1 MSNDPKSGS
10 KGPIPFPW
18 ETAPISYPKELPIA
32 RKRDLIVDAIKRNQ
46 VIVLSGETGS
56 GKTTQIPKMCLD
68 AGLGRKRRIACT
80 QPRRVAAL
88 SIARRVAEELGASYG
103 QDVGCKIRFA
113 DQTSK
118 RTRIKFMTDGMLLSE
133 IQSDPRMNEYD
144 TVIVDEAHER
154 SLNIDF
160 LLGHLNQLRKSRP
173 DLKIIITS
181 ATIDIDKF
189 SKAFDDAPVI
199 EVSGRVYPVD
209 VIYAPLD
216 ELLEDSGEFTIIDGI
231 AESIDRI
238 LDEYGQGDILA
249 FLPTEKDIRECM
261 ELLQGRLG
269 RRLDILPCFGRLSNA
284 DQQRIFLPS
293 AKRKVV
299 LATNI
304 AETSLTIPG
313 IRFVVDTGL
322 ARISRYN
329 PRGRTKRLPIEKI
342 SQSSANQRKG
352 RCGRV
357 QDGICIRLYSEN
369 DFSKRQE
376 YSTPEIQRANLAE
389 VILRMKAARLGK
401 IESFPFIDPPS
412 PTAIK
417 SGYALLEELGAIDSQ
432 RGLTPIGRKLA
443 KLPID
448 PTAGRMLL
456 QAERE
461 GVVEQILV
469 IASALSIQD
478 PRERPLG
485 KEEAARI
492 AHKSFVH
499 RESDFLTLLNIWESL
514 HDELER
520 LSQSKLRKFCKKR
533 FLSYLRIREW
543 IDIKKQLSQS
553 LADFERSERLSHEA
567 PRYKDPDE
575 RLELRKYGGVEYR
588 SIHCCLASGLLANP
602 ARKDEPNVYRA
613 TGNRKALIFPGSCLF
628 NRKAQYAKKK
638 IQKQELEAKIPSP
651 GWILAAEIVE
661 TNRLYARTVAVI
673 DPGWLVQVGAHILKR
688 SYSQPNFDVDQGR
701 VTCLESTRIHG
712 LELQRKTVSYLKV
725 DPKQATEIFIREGL
739 LNEEFVLIQPFVETN
754 RKLKNRL
761 QNAQTLAKMQSWIG
775 IEEAAFRFYAA
786 RLESVAST
794 ADLNRWLKTR
804 KDPSGDR
811 LIMAEA
817 DLMPASEESIDLDAF
832 PETARLENSA
842 LPIEYQYKP
851 GEANDGVTLKVPYA
865 NAKSIDSPLLD
876 WLVPGHLEAK
886 VLHLIKALPKD
897 HRRHLQPLA
906 ETAARIASKLKPS
919 KTTLCETL
927 AAYLKREYT
936 IETYASDW
944 SEDSIPQH
952 LKVRIDV
959 HDANGKTVFEK
970 RSAQAVQEELKKRER
985 SAAPSNEGKTE
996 AIWKRALAKWNQSIN
1011 GLGDLKS
1018 QPERVEIG
1026 DISGVPIFGFP
1037 ALRDFGDRIAFTLLR
1052 SPDEARIAT
1061 RSGIARLIEHELRR
1075 ELAWIQED
1083 LRDFSKLGPTAVA
1096 FAPLETIKEQGYEHM
1111 KRHLCSHEIETIDQ
1125 SAIAERVEAAKAES
1139 RGLTYKLIDLLQAI
1153 FEARQDLKVDSQ
1165 LPKDLQAEVDR
1176 IVPPN
1181 FLEATP
1187 HWALKRLPIY
1197 LQTIRR
1203 RAIDRERDPE
1213 RDRKRASEIN
1223 RLLQRLNAL
1232 KAESEV
1238 IDDLRWTIEEYALS
1252 LFAQSLGAAFPVS
1265 AKRIEKKFNDAGA
1278 TDSLSLAS
1286 AATSK
1291 PESKSEPDK
1300 PTDADLQSLK
1310 SFFN

>member
-1 MSNDPKSGS
+1 MSGDPKKGS
-10 KGPIPFPW
+10 RNPKPYPW
-18 ETAPISYPKELPIA
+18 DSAPIDYPKDLPIA

-88 SIARRVAEELGASYG
+88 SIARRVAEELNATYG
-103 QDVGCKIRFA
+103 QEVGSKIRFA

-133 IQSDPRMNEYD
+133 VQSDPRMNEYD

-160 LLGHLNQLRKSRP
+160 LLGHLNQLRKRRP

-189 SKAFDDAPVI
+189 SKAFDDAPII

-209 VIYAPLD
+209 VVYAPLD
-216 ELLEDSGEFTIIDGI
+216 ELLEDSGDFTIIDGI
-231 AESIDRI
+231 AESVDRI
-238 LDEYGQGDILA
+238 RDEYSQGDILA

-261 ELLQGRLG
+261 DLLQGRHKRG
-269 RRLDILPCFGRLSNA
+269 FDILPCFGRLSNA
-284 DQQRIFLPS
+284 DQQRIFAPS
-293 AKRKVV
+293 AKRKIV

-313 IRFVVDTGL
+313 IRFVIDTGL

-357 QDGICIRLYSEN
+357 QDGICIRLYSES
-369 DFSKRQE
+369 DFDKRME

-401 IESFPFIDPPS
+401 IETFPFIDPPS
-412 PTAIK
+412 PNAIK
-417 SGYALLEELGAIDSQ
+417 SGYALLDELGAIDGN
-432 RGLTPIGRKLA
+432 RGLTPVGRKLA

-485 KEEAARI
+485 KEESARI

-499 RESDFLTLLNIWESL
+499 RESDFLTMLNIWESL

-543 IDIKKQLSQS
+543 IDVKKQLSQS
-553 LADFERSERLSHEA
+553 LVEFERSQTLKREP
-567 PRYKDPDE
+567 PRYKSEEE
-575 RLELRKYGGVEYR
+575 RFELRQYGSIEYR
-588 SIHCCLASGLLANP
+588 AIHCCLATGLLGNP
-602 ARKDEPNVYRA
+602 ARKEEPNLYRA

-628 NRKAQYAKKK
+628 NRKAQYAKTK

-651 GWILAAEIVE
+651 GWILAGEIVE

-673 DPGWLVQVGAHILKR
+673 DPGWLVQVGSHILKR
-688 SYSQPNFDVDQGR
+688 SYSQPNFDPEQGR

-712 LELQRKTVSYLKV
+712 LELQRKSVSYLKV

-739 LNEEFVLIQPFVETN
+739 LNEEFELLPPFVDAN

-775 IEEAAFRFYAA
+775 IEEAAFRFYAS
-786 RLESVAST
+786 RLDGIAST
-794 ADLNRWLKTR
+794 ADLNRWLKTQ
-804 KDPSGDR
+804 KDPRGES
-811 LIMAEA
+811 LVMNEE
-817 DLMPASEESIDLDAF
+817 DLTPPSENPIDLDAF
-832 PETARLENSA
+832 PETALLENSA

-851 GEANDGVTLKVPYA
+851 GQDRDGVTLKVPYA
-865 NAKSIDSPLLD
+865 KAQSLDTPLLD

-897 HRRHLQPLA
+897 HRRQLQPLT
-906 ETAARIASKLKPS
+906 ETAASIATQLTPS
-919 KTTLCETL
+919 KKTLCESL
-927 AAYLKREYT
+927 AAYLKREYR

-944 SEDSIPQH
+944 KEDAIPQH
-952 LKVRIDV
+952 LKVRVDV
-959 HDANGKTVFEK
+959 QDAKGQTVLEG
-970 RSAQAVQEELKKRER
+970 RSAETVKAALEKRER
-985 SAAPSNEGKTE
+985 SVVPDSQSQTE
-996 AIWKRALAKWNQSIN
+996 ALWKRALSRWSKTISSIDE
-1011 GLGDLKS
+1011 LDTHPERIEVGDL
-1018 QPERVEIG
+1018 
-1026 DISGVPIFGFP
+1026 SGVPVFGYP
-1037 ALRDFGDRIAFTLLR
+1037 ALRDFGDRVALTLLR
-1052 SPDEARIAT
+1052 TPVETRIAT
-1061 RSGIARLIEHELRR
+1061 KKGISKLIEYELRR

-1096 FAPLETIKEQGYEHM
+1096 FAPLEALKSQGFEHM
-1111 KRHLCSHEIETIDQ
+1111 KRFLCSHGIETIDQ
-1125 SAIAERVEAAKAES
+1125 AAIAMRIEAAKAES
-1139 RGLTYKLIDLLQAI
+1139 RGLTYKLIDRLKAVFDL
-1153 FEARQDLKVDSQ
+1153 RQDLKVAAM
-1165 LPKDLQAEVDR
+1165 PKDLQNELDR
-1176 IVPPN
+1176 IVPLD
-1181 FLEATP
+1181 FIESTP
-1187 HWALKRLPIY
+1187 HWALKRLPLY
-1197 LQTIRR
+1197 LQAVQR
-1203 RAIDRERDPE
+1203 RANDRERHPE
-1213 RDRKRASEIN
+1213 RDRKRASEIEKL
-1223 RLLQRLNAL
+1223 RQRLKIL
-1232 KAESEV
+1232 EAEPEA
-1238 IDDLRWTIEEYALS
+1238 IDDLRWSIEEYALS
-1252 LFAQSLGAAFPVS
+1252 LFAQSLGTAFPVS
-1265 AKRIEKKFNDAGA
+1265 ATRLERKFKDAGA
-1278 TDSLSLAS
+1278 
-1286 AATSK
+1286 K
-1291 PESKSEPDK
+1291 PEPTAPQTPSQNTENPSSPDK

-1310 SFFN
+1310 SFFG